1 MRMTNMTSR
10 ERVIT
15 ALEHRQPDSVPIDL
29 GGNQTGIHVKVY
41 KRVLAQLG
49 IHEDKTVL
57 SHFTQ
62 QLARPCEQLLDRF
75 RVDTRWIRP
84 LAGYVDYDHQEP
96 QHERGFVGRFDQ
108 FGVFWGQDE
117 KKPIE
122 EILYYDPIVHPL
134 VDAKTVQDVERHDW
148 PDGKDKS
155 AFKGLREV
163 ARKLHE
169 KTPYAVCSTA
179 IGNTFET
186 CTFLFGLVKAMKL
199 VRTNPALLDAAM
211 NRLLAYWKDY
221 NTTYLAEVGPFIDV
235 ACMNG
240 DLAGQDGPLINPAF
254 YEKHVKPV
262 DTQLVKHVKKLA
274 PRLKLNYHT
283 CGSVPAFIPH
293 LADVGFDSINPVQI
307 SAYDMEP
314 TSLKQR
320 FGKRIAFWGGLCNP
334 QGSLPF
340 GTPEQVR
347 TETKHNVERFKP
359 GGGFIAANVHNITA
373 EVPAANIVAMFDA
386 AFDNA
391 KY

>member
-1 MRMTNMTSR
+1 MVTMTSR
-10 ERVIT
+10 QRVIA
-15 ALEHRQPDSVPIDL
+15 ALEHRQPDRVPIDL
-29 GGNQTGIHVKVY
+29 GGNQTGIHVRAY
-41 KRVLAQLG
+41 KRVLAELG

-62 QLARPCEQLLDRF
+62 QLARPCDALLDRF
-75 RVDTRWIRP
+75 RIDTRWIRP
-84 LAGYVDYDHQEP
+84 LAGYLDYDRQEP

-108 FGVFWGQDE
+108 FHVFWGQDE
-117 KKPIE
+117 KKPFE

-134 VDAKTVQDVERHDW
+134 ADAQTVKDIERHDW

-155 AFKGLREV
+155 PFKGLKEV
-163 ARKLHE
+163 ARQLHE

-179 IGNTFET
+179 IGNTLET

-211 NRLLAYWKDY
+211 NRLLEYWKDY
-221 NTTYLAEVGPFIDV
+221 NTTYLGEIGAFIDV
-235 ACMNG
+235 ACLNG
-240 DLAGQDGPLINPAF
+240 DLAGQDGPLINPTF

-262 DTQLVKHVKKLA
+262 DMKLVKHIKSLA

-320 FGKRIAFWGGLCNP
+320 FGNRIAFWGGLCNP
-334 QGSLPF
+334 QGTLPF

-347 TETKHNVERFKP
+347 METKQNVERFKP
-359 GGGFIAANVHNITA
+359 GGGFVAANVHNITA

>member
-1 MRMTNMTSR
+1 MATMTSR
-10 ERVIT
+10 ERVIA
-15 ALEHRQPDSVPIDL
+15 ALERRQPDRVPIDL
-29 GGNQTGIHVKVY
+29 GGNQTGIHVRAY
-41 KRVLAQLG
+41 KRVLAELK
-49 IHEDKTVL
+49 IHEDKIVL

-62 QLARPCEQLLDRF
+62 QLARPCEPLLDRF
-75 RVDTRWIRP
+75 HVDTRWIRP
-84 LAGYVDYDHQEP
+84 LAGYMDHERQNP

-108 FGVFWGQDE
+108 FHVFWGQDE
-117 KKPIE
+117 KKNTD
-122 EILYYDPIVHPL
+122 EILYYDPVIHPL
-134 VDAKTVQDVERHDW
+134 ADAQTVQDIDRHDW
-148 PDGKDKS
+148 PDGRDKS
-155 AFKGLREV
+155 PFKGLKEV
-163 ARKLHE
+163 ASRLHE
-169 KTPYAVCSTA
+169 RTSYAVCSTA

-211 NRLLAYWKDY
+211 NRLLEYWKDY
-221 NTTYLAEVGPFIDV
+221 NTTYLGEIGAFIDV
-235 ACMNG
+235 ACING
-240 DLAGQDGPLINPAF
+240 DLASQDGPLINPAF

-262 DTQLVKHVKKLA
+262 DTRLVKHIKSLA

-307 SAYDMEP
+307 SARDMEP
-314 TSLKQR
+314 SSLKQR
-320 FGKRIAFWGGLCNP
+320 FGNRIAFWGGLCNP
-334 QGSLPF
+334 QATLPF

-347 TETKHNVERFKP
+347 AEVQQNVQRFKP

-373 EVPAANIVAMFDA
+373 EVPAANIVAMFDT